1 MIIFYKTPTTM
12 KEKLIVKRSFKK
24 SGRAIPL
31 KKLTKNNKAFLQAI
45 GFKV

>member
-1 MIIFYKTPTTM
+1 MIIFYKTPTTK

-24 SGRAIPL
+24 SRRTIPL
-31 KKLTKNNKAFLQAI
+31 KKLTKNNKAFLQAV